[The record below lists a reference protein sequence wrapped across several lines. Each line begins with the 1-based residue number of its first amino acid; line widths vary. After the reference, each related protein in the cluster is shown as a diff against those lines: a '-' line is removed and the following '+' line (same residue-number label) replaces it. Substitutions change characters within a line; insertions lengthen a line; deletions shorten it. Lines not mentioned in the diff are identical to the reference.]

1 MTDMTSKT
9 PEQLATEWAKDNTG
23 IILLSD
29 EPMTRAGEMQRAYL
43 AGFNAAKVRFMDAWD
58 DGFEAGKQF
67 FLKMEDEGQ

>member
-1 MTDMTSKT
+1 MTKT

-43 AGFNAAKVRFMDAWD
+43 AGFNAAKARFMDAWD
-58 DGFEAGKQF
+58 DGFEHGKLAALQGRVTG
-67 FLKMEDEGQ
+67 DA